1 MRQRLPQWWPHDR
14 RKAQGGSTLV
24 ELLVTVVIIGL
35 ALTLI
40 VGTFSAGLLQSAIAK
55 RNTAA
60 SGAVQYELDEVA
72 AAPYGSLPAQYSDC
86 FADEDAASPPT
97 TLAAFQGNCPTS
109 AYSLRVDVSQRQQFI
124 AQSMQLEGLH
134 REIVTALASIAVRNN
149 DEQLKGLLASQGI
162 NLGANPGPAGKAK

>member
-109 AYSLRVDVSQRQQFI
+109 AYSLRVDVSEAAGPVPNTEVWSI
-124 AQSMQLEGLH
+124 SAISLPSGASLGT
-134 REIVTALASIAVRNN
+134 IVQTIKDSR
-149 DEQLKGLLASQGI
+149 
-162 NLGANPGPAGKAK
+162 